1 MYVLTVI
8 IYEQAMW
15 NEQQA
20 ASDATDKSEMPHS
33 KRTRGKSE
41 TLIEKKE
48 NDSSVLKRNA
58 VKTPSKTLAGK
69 TSLPSVRKGSASK
82 SKTKAPLKGS
92 NAGTKHAKNVSECDS
107 RKASKSAAKMTEVGE
122 KRKLI
127 KKSSRA
133 KGNQSA
139 GK

>member
-15 NEQQA
+15 NEQQTA
-20 ASDATDKSEMPHS
+20 GDATDKNEMPHS

-48 NDSSVLKRNA
+48 NESSVSKRNA
-58 VKTPSKTLAGK
+58 IKTSSKTLAGK
-69 TSLPSVRKGSASK
+69 TSLTSVPKGSASK
-82 SKTKAPLKGS
+82 SKTKAPVKGS
-92 NAGTKHAKNVSECDS
+92 HGDS
-107 RKASKSAAKMTEVGE
+107 RKASKSAAKVTEVGE
-122 KRKLI
+122 KRKLT